1 MLLGSSRPLRE
12 LAIVIHVIR
21 YLRARPLHLDEE
33 LFVLRRRIEL
43 LRLSCKAGCDDLHR
57 HVTAYLNKIHRG
69 AAFWVSFD
77 LKIAVVLAVLGR
89 AEDYRRIDEG
99 LAIKALLDR
108 YNDMGDQWWRLVF
121 ATVLRILPVKNSW

>member
-43 LRLSCKAGCDDLHR
+43 LRLGRKTVRDDLHR
-57 HVTAYLNKIHRG
+57 HVAPYLDKIHRG
-69 AAFWVSFD
+69 TAFRVGLD
-77 LKIAVVLAVLGR
+77 LKIAVVLAVLRR
-89 AEDYRRIDEG
+89 AEDNGRIDEG
-99 LAIKALLDR
+99 FAIEPLLDR
-108 YNDMGDQWWRLVF
+108 YNDMGDLRWCLVF
-121 ATVLRILPVKNSW
+121 ATVLRILPVKNSR

>member
-1 MLLGSSRPLRE
+1 MLLNSRLSLRG
-12 LAIVIHVIR
+12 LAIVIRIIR
-21 YLRARPLHLDEE
+21 YLCARPQHLDED
-33 LFVLRRRIEL
+33 VLVVGRCIEL